1 MRQIPPGRE
10 GTIDVNLNTEGYG
23 GGRIRESVRIQT
35 NDPNRPWIEIAVTGM
50 VEKFA
55 EIRPERVR
63 LVGPAGSPLVAEVEI
78 IPRKD
83 LPFSIGE
90 VKAKNGTFIKYELI
104 ERCTEGKNRCVI
116 RVKNT
121 RTEKGFY
128 ADALYIR
135 TDSKLRPT
143 IPIFVTGM
151 IQ

>member
-1 MRQIPPGRE
+1 MRQIPPGQE
-10 GTIDVNLNTEGYG
+10 GSIEVKVNTDGYG
-23 GGRIRESVRIQT
+23 GEKIRESVRIRT
-35 NDPNRPWIEIAVTGM
+35 NDPNRPWIEVAVTGM

-63 LVGPAGSPLVAEVEI
+63 LAGPAGSPLVAEVVI

-90 VKAKNGTFIKYELI
+90 VKAKNGTFIKYELT

-116 RVKNT
+116 RVENT
-121 RTEKGFY
+121 RSEKGFY

-135 TDSKLRPT
+135 TDSKIRPM
-143 IPIFVTGM
+143 IPIYITGM
-151 IQ
+151 IR

>member
-1 MRQIPPGRE
+1 M
-10 GTIDVNLNTEGYG
+10 
-23 GGRIRESVRIQT
+23 
-35 NDPNRPWIEIAVTGM
+35 AVTGM

-63 LVGPAGSPLVAEVEI
+63 LAGPAGSPLVAEVEI

-90 VKAKNGTFIKYELI
+90 VKAKNGTFIKYELT

-116 RVKNT
+116 RVENT
-121 RTEKGFY
+121 RSEKGFY

-135 TDSKLRPT
+135 TDSKIRPM
-143 IPIFVTGM
+143 IPINITGM

>member
-1 MRQIPPGRE
+1 
-10 GTIDVNLNTEGYG
+10 
-23 GGRIRESVRIQT
+23 VRIQT
-35 NDPNRPWIEIAVTGM
+35 NDPNRPWIEVAVTGM

-63 LVGPAGSPLVAEVEI
+63 LAGPAGSPLVAEVEI

-83 LPFSIGE
+83 LPFSIAE
-90 VKAKNGTFIKYELI
+90 IKAKNGTFIKYALTEQ
-104 ERCTEGKNRCVI
+104 CAEGKSRCVI
-116 RVKNT
+116 RVENT
-121 RTEKGFY
+121 RSEKGFY

-143 IPIFVTGM
+143 LPIYITGT